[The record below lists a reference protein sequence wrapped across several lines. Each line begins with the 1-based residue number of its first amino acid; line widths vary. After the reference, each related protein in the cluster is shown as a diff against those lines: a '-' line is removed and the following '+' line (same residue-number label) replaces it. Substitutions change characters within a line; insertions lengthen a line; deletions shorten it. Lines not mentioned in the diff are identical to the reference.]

1 MVPQQIVRLVS
12 PGGPVGGIIWVV
24 TLREV
29 EVTGEPEVVCRHY
42 AEALTRFATGLVGP
56 ADAAVSSRKR

>member
-1 MVPQQIVRLVS
+1 
-12 PGGPVGGIIWVV
+12 VGGIIWVV

-29 EVTGEPEVVCRHY
+29 EVTGEPEVVYRHY